1 VHVGSLQERF
11 LSAQA
16 NHSLGNEWEE
26 KALACF
32 ARNDDARI
40 RRYTGIAFF
49 RQLPEG
55 VAGAYR
61 LFVNLLSALR
71 Q

>member
-1 VHVGSLQERF
+1 
-11 LSAQA
+11 
-16 NHSLGNEWEE
+16 
-26 KALACF
+26 LACF